1 MDKEIA
7 VRFYENKRYGS
18 TYGKGLF
25 HKAVFNA
32 TADLQQPRAKYLL
45 DMLCYKDWVNTAK
58 SDQDME
64 LVATAEDL
72 ISANDCKDVLATFVK
87 RLDADGS
94 KPRVNGLALLDLNTH
109 QLTLVIEDEAM
120 SVMQAWQLEARPCRA
135 SHTNKNSPQMLA
147 TNVDLH

>member
-32 TADLQQPRAKYLL
+32 TADVQQPRAKYLL
-45 DMLCYKDWVNTAK
+45 DMLCFNDWVNTAK
-58 SDQDME
+58 SDADMA
-64 LVATAEDL
+64 LVAMAQDL
-72 ISANDCKDVLATFVK
+72 INTNGCKDALATFIK

-94 KPRVNGLALLDLNTH
+94 KPRVNGFALLDLNTR

-120 SVMQAWQLEARPCRA
+120 SVTQAWQLEARPCRDA
-135 SHTNKNSPQMLA
+135 QPNKHSPQLLA

>member
-18 TYGKGLF
+18 TYAKGQF

-45 DMLCYKDWVNTAK
+45 DMLCYKDWVNTAR
-58 SDQDME
+58 SDADMQLVQTAQD
-64 LVATAEDL
+64 LL
-72 ISANDCKDVLATFVK
+72 RGHSGQDVLATFVK
-87 RLDADGS
+87 RLDTDGS
-94 KPRVNGLALLDLNTH
+94 KPRVNGLALLDLNTN

-120 SVMQAWQLEARPCRA
+120 SVAEAWQLEAKPCKA
-135 SHTNKNSPQMLA
+135 AQQNKNSPQLLA